1 MALPPFQQNL
11 MQSSALQK
19 KKKVEEELGK
29 PAFKAQGLAN
39 QQPQVPAFQPAKKAE
54 APKDLQPPK
63 TLQPAAFI
71 TATPQAQPQ
80 PMLQT
85 PKAVLEAPK
94 TVFTPMPPPAMPPV
108 ATPAA
113 PTLPT
118 LPTLQPP
125 AMAPP
130 AMPPLAQAPA
140 LDRILAPLLPPT
152 LERPVSP
159 PEMAPPVMERPMPLA
174 PKPSDI
180 NLGNILGPLTQPAE
194 QPKPSLAPTLEG
206 LLKPVGELPPLLR
219 PQPPTFSPSAQL
231 PQLPPRAGSEGLPAR
246 PNLAGVLNPMLQ
258 RELPTKNDAF
268 LSDAIKTAIRPDKT
282 ELTKPVALSTGGV
295 PALNQPATASGP
307 PALPGNVGGS
317 SGASKFINFD
327 RLLSTNVP
335 GATEMAQ
342 KALTET
348 FDRGRKAEAG
358 VGQLGR
364 TFGEQVKQGTQTYS
378 GEPIGQT
385 GNQAYE
391 AFKALNTDVM
401 QGMNP
406 NAGTVSLEEARQR
419 AAQGYKGPEM
429 SAFYTSP
436 EYQQAQ
442 KDVQKAAE
450 ATKAMGSESGLEA
463 LLNQMYGTAGGTGGS
478 RLDMALARVAGG
490 PAYDTTQKRFA
501 KVDSLLTNAA
511 QKAQQQVGEGQAAS
525 ADAQAF
531 WKDAVNR
538 KTQDIKGYED
548 LAAENERKR
557 LAEANKPVAQEFT
570 SSFTGGAEKPAS
582 QMTTQG
588 TASKMLIGPYPDGT
602 YKDETGRK
610 VDANGNPI

>member
-1 MALPPFQQNL
+1 

-29 PAFKAQGLAN
+29 PKIQAQSLTN
-39 QQPQVPAFQPAKKAE
+39 QQAQAPAFQPPKKAE
-54 APKDLQPPK
+54 APKDLKPPA
-63 TLQPAAFI
+63 TLQPVTPSAPV
-71 TATPQAQPQ
+71 PQAQP
-80 PMLQT
+80 PALLQA

-94 TVFTPMPPPAMPPV
+94 AALVPKPLTPPAMTPPAVTPPV
-108 ATPAA
+108 LTQTPSLDRVLG
-113 PTLPT
+113 PL
-118 LPTLQPP
+118 LQPP
-125 AMAPP
+125 A
-130 AMPPLAQAPA
+130 
-140 LDRILAPLLPPT
+140 
-152 LERPVSP
+152 
-159 PEMAPPVMERPMPLA
+159 ERPMPLPQLPQVQGA
-174 PKPSDI
+174 PKPSEI

-307 PALPGNVGGS
+307 PALPSGSVGGS

-406 NAGTVSLEEARQR
+406 NAGTVSLDEARQR

-490 PAYDTTQKRFA
+490 PAYDTTRARFA

-525 ADAQAF
+525 ADAQDF

-538 KTQDIKGYED
+538 KTQDIKSYED

-602 YKDETGRK
+602 YKDETGRR